1 MGPSRPFVLALLLA
15 ASASAASL
23 DFLAPF
29 WGSELAPVLT
39 PAYRASLSLDQFTE
53 LDNERRRFPL
63 DRRSDTCEAYCETI
77 GFNTLQVTRTWT
89 ARNGW
94 LLTAGGFAGA
104 AHDGLTEFLQNEY
117 SHKRAGV
124 APVPREG
131 VREGILF
138 GAVAE
143 AHKPFLPY
151 AWLGGGLAWN
161 NAYGEAFLQ
170 AATGERRRTWG
181 EWKFGFKAAATG
193 RAGALVPSREYLV
206 AGTRY
211 FDRLHPLLT
220 VAQGEAG
227 IVWRPWGVPL
237 EFSWRG
243 SYSTGA
249 FVDPE
254 TDKPAGMWLEGLK
267 TVIWKF
273 SFERYNDALNGT
285 DYGPTYGVRAA
296 WTLET

>member
-1 MGPSRPFVLALLLA
+1 MEFRSSALALLF
-15 ASASAASL
+15 ASSAPAASL

-29 WGSELAPVLT
+29 WGSELAPVLN
-39 PAYRASLSLDQFTE
+39 PGSRAALSLDQFTE

-63 DRRSDTCEAYCETI
+63 DRADDTCEAYCETI
-77 GFNTLQVTRTWT
+77 GFNTLQATRTWT
-89 ARNGW
+89 ARDGW

-124 APVPREG
+124 APAPREG

-138 GAVAE
+138 GIAAE
-143 AHKPFLPY
+143 AYQPFLPY

-161 NAYGEAFLQ
+161 NAYGEAYLQ

-181 EWKFGFKAAATG
+181 EWKYGFKAAATA
-193 RAGALVPSREYLV
+193 RAGALVPSREYLL

-211 FDRLHPLLT
+211 FDRLHSVHAL
-220 VAQGEAG
+220 AQAEAG
-227 IVWRPWGVPL
+227 LVWKPWGIPL

-254 TDKPAGMWLEGLK
+254 TERPVGMRLEGLK
-267 TVIWKF
+267 TVI
-273 SFERYNDALNGT
+273 
-285 DYGPTYGVRAA
+285 
-296 WTLET
+296 